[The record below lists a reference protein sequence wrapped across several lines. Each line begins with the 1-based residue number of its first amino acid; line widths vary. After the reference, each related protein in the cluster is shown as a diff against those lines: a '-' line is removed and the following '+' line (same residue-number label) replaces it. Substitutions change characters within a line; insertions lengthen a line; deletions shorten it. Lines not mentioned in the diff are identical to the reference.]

1 MVRERLEKIDWQSAV
16 AALTSSG
23 FARLPRVLSPE
34 ECCGLTQLYERAEL
48 FRSRID
54 MARYRFGRGEY
65 QYFSYPLPPLVQD
78 LRQSLYPRLVGV
90 ANAWIELFQSG
101 ERFPSSLDDLLTRC
115 HERGQTRPT
124 PLMLRYGPG
133 DFNCLHQDIYGE
145 IAFPFQVV
153 FFLSEPDQDYSG
165 GEFLLVEQAAR
176 SQTMGRALR
185 PRQGEALVVT
195 TRHRPA
201 QGKRG
206 PYKIAVR
213 HGVSPITAGS
223 RWTLGIIFHDA
234 Q

>member
-1 MVRERLEKIDWQSAV
+1 MIRERLEKIDWENATAS
-16 AALTSSG
+16 LTANG
-23 FARLPRVLSPE
+23 FAQLPRVLSRK
-34 ECCGLTQLYERAEL
+34 ECCDLIQIYERADR

-54 MARYRFGRGEY
+54 MERYRFGRGEY
-65 QYFSYPLPPLVQD
+65 QYFSYPLPPLVED
-78 LRQSLYPRLVGV
+78 LRQSLYPRLVNV
-90 ANAWIELFQSG
+90 ANTWIELFQSG
-101 ERFPSSLDDLLTRC
+101 GLFPPSLDELLVRC

-124 PLMLRYGPG
+124 PLLLRYGPG
-133 DFNCLHQDIYGE
+133 DFNCLHKDIYGE

-165 GEFLLVEQAAR
+165 GEFLLVEQAPR
-176 SQTMGRALR
+176 SQTMGRALK
-185 PRQGEALVVT
+185 PRQGEALVIT

-206 PYKIAVR
+206 PYRIGVR
-213 HGVSPITAGS
+213 HGVSPIAAGS